1 MEFVVSQILG
11 IIVSIAAILSMQLK
25 NIKSILVCQLVCN
38 GFGALSY
45 ILVGGLSGCGIY
57 CVAILQTIICF
68 GFNVKNKK
76 IPGLLVALFAC
87 AFLVC
92 SLTTYKALQ
101 DIISA
106 VAALTCAFALAQSK
120 ARGYRIFMLLNGLI
134 WMLYD
139 VSVGAYT
146 MIISHVVT
154 FASAIIGM
162 IRLDF
167 KRGCK

>member
-1 MEFVVSQILG
+1 MEFIISQILG
-11 IIVSIAAILSMQLK
+11 IVVSVAAILSMQFK
-25 NIKSILVCQLVCN
+25 NIKGILVCQLVCN
-38 GFGALSY
+38 GLGALSY

-57 CVAILQTIICF
+57 CVATLQAIICF

-76 IPGLLVALFAC
+76 IPMLLVALFAC

-92 SLTTYKALQ
+92 SLTTYKAPQ

-120 ARGYRIFMLLNGLI
+120 SSGYRIFMLLNGLI

-146 MIISHVVT
+146 MIISHLVT
-154 FASAIIGM
+154 FLSAVVGI
-162 IRLDF
+162 IRLDV
-167 KRGCK
+167 KRKQN